1 MLDSSLPLAQTSSPK
16 IAIIGGGLTGLFT
29 ATLLE
34 RAFSQM
40 NDQQVNDQQ
49 VSDKALIPEITI
61 FEKSRSVGR
70 LATRYRTDSHTNKNW
85 QWAFGA
91 QFFTAKSTSFQQF
104 IKPWIQT
111 GLLQPWCAQVVSL
124 TPIDANNQTADIQAK
139 EQWSRVQA
147 RYISTPKMTSWGR
160 ALADELQY
168 TTIEFKTRV
177 APLAEHN
184 QALDNKVSKK
194 TSQKTELFDE
204 NDNSLGSF
212 DWVIC
217 TAPNAQ
223 AVELMANSGF
233 SELAK
238 ITEPQMQACYTL
250 MLGWDDKQPLP
261 ESLKHQ
267 EMVWDVA
274 YVQDS
279 ILDRIFIE
287 QQKPAHNELLPSITI
302 HARNDWSE
310 QHVDAD
316 MDTIKAQLLAAAKQA
331 LGWKAD
337 STPSQIDCHRWR
349 YAATV
354 NISNTDSNNTD
365 SNNTDANKEAVGILV
380 DNEQQWIVSGDWCG
394 QGNIESCYQM
404 ATQTVAR
411 ICARSLISAD

>member
-1 MLDSSLPLAQTSSPK
+1 MPDSSLPLAQTSSPK

-40 NDQQVNDQQ
+40 NDQQINDQQ
-49 VSDKALIPEITI
+49 VNDKALIPEITI

-104 IKPWIQT
+104 IKPWLQT

-177 APLAEHN
+177 VALAEHK
-184 QALDNKVSKK
+184 QTLANKVSKK

-204 NDNSLGSF
+204 DGNSLGSF

-261 ESLKHQ
+261 ESLKYQ

-287 QQKPAHNELLPSITI
+287 QQKPAHDELLPSITI

-310 QHVDAD
+310 QNVDAD

-331 LGWKAD
+331 LVWNAD
-337 STPSQIDCHRWR
+337 STPSQVDCHRWR

-354 NISNTDSNNTD
+354 KVS
-365 SNNTDANKEAVGILV
+365 NTDANKEAVGILV

>member
-1 MLDSSLPLAQTSSPK
+1 MTDSTLHTTEQSIPK

-34 RAFSQM
+34 RIFIEANGKS
-40 NDQQVNDQQ
+40 
-49 VSDKALIPEITI
+49 VSPKITI

-70 LATRYRTDSHTNKNW
+70 LATRYRMDSATHKNW

-91 QFFTAKSTSFQQF
+91 QFFTAKSADFQQF
-104 IKPWIQT
+104 IKPWIQSK
-111 GLLQPWCAQVVSL
+111 LLQPWCANVVDLIPSD
-124 TPIDANNQTADIQAK
+124 DAAQNADIQAK
-139 EQWSRVQA
+139 EQWSSTQA

-160 ALADELQY
+160 ALADELKH
-168 TTIEFKTRV
+168 TTINFKTRV
-177 APLAEHN
+177 APLRKEDFVEQNEAN
-184 QALDNKVSKK
+184 N
-194 TSQKTELFDE
+194 KTELFDE
-204 NDNSLGSF
+204 NGNSLGSY

-217 TAPNAQ
+217 TAPNGQ
-223 AVELMANSGF
+223 AVELMADSNF
-233 SELAK
+233 KELAK
-238 ITEPQMQACYTL
+238 ISEAQMQACYTL
-250 MLGWDDKQPLP
+250 MLGWDKEQPLP

-287 QQKPAHNELLPSITI
+287 QQKPAHDELLPSITI

-316 MDTIKAQLLAAAKQA
+316 IDTIKVQLLAAAKQA

-337 STPSQIDCHRWR
+337 SIPSQIDCHRWR
-349 YAATV
+349 YAATLKPLD
-354 NISNTDSNNTD
+354 NTDF
-365 SNNTDANKEAVGILV
+365 GILV
-380 DNEQQWIVSGDWCG
+380 DEPRQWIVSGDWCG

-404 ATQTVAR
+404 AKQTVAK
-411 ICARSLISAD
+411 ICADQIS

>member
-1 MLDSSLPLAQTSSPK
+1 MPDSSLPLAQTSSPK

-40 NDQQVNDQQ
+40 NDQQVN
-49 VSDKALIPEITI
+49 DKALIPEITI

-104 IKPWIQT
+104 IKPWLQT

-124 TPIDANNQTADIQAK
+124 TPIDANNQTPDIQAK

-160 ALADELQY
+160 ALADELQH
-168 TTIEFKTRV
+168 TTIKFKTRV

-184 QALDNKVSKK
+184 QSLDNKDSK
-194 TSQKTELFDE
+194 QTELFNEDG
-204 NDNSLGSF
+204 NSLGSF

-223 AVELMANSGF
+223 AVELMVASGF

-261 ESLKHQ
+261 ESLKYR
-267 EMVWDVA
+267 EMAWDVA

-331 LGWKAD
+331 LCWNAD

-354 NISNTDSNNTD
+354 NISNTN

>member
-1 MLDSSLPLAQTSSPK
+1 MPDSALQPTQTSTPK

-34 RAFSQM
+34 RAFSQI
-40 NDQQVNDQQ
+40 NDKQNDNKSLLPQ
-49 VSDKALIPEITI
+49 ITI

-70 LATRYRTDSHTNKNW
+70 LAARYRSDNHTNKNW

-91 QFFTAKSTSFQQF
+91 QFFTAKSASFQQF
-104 IKPWIQT
+104 IKPWLKT
-111 GLLQPWCAQVVSL
+111 DLLQPWCAQVVNL
-124 TPIDANNQTADIQAK
+124 IPINANNQTPDIQPK
-139 EQWSRVQA
+139 EQWSRTQA

-160 ALADELQY
+160 ALAAELQQ
-168 TTIEFKTRV
+168 TTINFKTRV
-177 APLAEHN
+177 APLTQYN
-184 QALDNKVSKK
+184 QTLANKNSKK
-194 TSQKTELFDE
+194 TSKKTELFDE
-204 NDNSLGSF
+204 EGNSLGSF

-217 TAPNAQ
+217 TVPNVQ
-223 AVELMANSGF
+223 AVELMADSGF
-233 SELAK
+233 AEQAK

-250 MLGWDDKQPLP
+250 MLGWSDKQPLP
-261 ESLKHQ
+261 EALSCQ
-267 EMVWDVA
+267 EMAWDVA

-287 QQKPAHNELLPSITI
+287 HQKPAHDELLPSVTI

-316 MDTIKAQLLAAAKQA
+316 IDTIKAQLLVAAQQA
-331 LGWKAD
+331 LSWNEE

-354 NISNTDSNNTD
+354 KVSNTDSNNI
-365 SNNTDANKEAVGILV
+365 AFNKEPLGILV

-404 ATQTVAR
+404 ATQAVAR
-411 ICARSLISAD
+411 ICAHS